1 MLARGRVRL
10 RQPAD
15 PADIAGRVA
24 LQRKLIGRAAQCLKP
39 GGILVYC
46 VCSLERDEGEMQA
59 EWAIGQGLDAMPVMP
74 AELDGW
80 AAPVTHAGFVRT
92 HPGQIV
98 PGDKGGTLDG
108 FFVARF
114 IRR

>member
-1 MLARGRVRL
+1 MGAARPVL
-10 RQPAD
+10 
-15 PADIAGRVA
+15 VA
-24 LQRKLIGRAAQCLKP
+24 LLAAL
-39 GGILVYC
+39 
-46 VCSLERDEGEMQA
+46 
-59 EWAIGQGLDAMPVMP
+59 AMTAP
-74 AELDGW
+74 AKAQVLAFEELDGW
-80 AAPVTHAGFVRT
+80 AEPVTHAGFVRT